1 MGSWEKKKLEARTSQ
16 WLGRR
21 LISGQLEGNLE
32 VI

>member
-1 MGSWEKKKLEARTSQ
+1 MGSWEKKLEARISQ